1 MLLITLA
8 LGLGIIAAYADL
20 MLSGAEFLSEVHE
33 VRIGAVKIML
43 PDWILACASFAVGSF
58 LFALGAIALVNFKR
72 VAERIEGSPRPAW
85 IPKYPKIGQV
95 FVLAISALF
104 IGVGPFIFLESGVFL
119 AGAVTSLL
127 GAYLTLL
134 VVDQYALKAAYE
146 ELKAILR
153 LGPNENW

>member
-1 MLLITLA
+1 
-8 LGLGIIAAYADL
+8 
-20 MLSGAEFLSEVHE
+20 
-33 VRIGAVKIML
+33 ML

-72 VAERIEGSPRPAW
+72 VVDRIESSPRPAW
-85 IPKYPKIGQV
+85 IPKHSKTGQV

-104 IGVGPFIFLESGVFL
+104 IGVGSFIFLESEVFL

-134 VVDQYALKAAYE
+134 VVDQPALKAVYE
-146 ELKAILR
+146 ELRAILR
-153 LGPNENW
+153 LGLSEIDGERLV

>member
-1 MLLITLA
+1 LLLITLA

-72 VAERIEGSPRPAW
+72 VVERIESSPRPAW
-85 IPKYPKIGQV
+85 IPKHSKTGQV
-95 FVLAISALF
+95 FVLAISALL
-104 IGVGPFIFLESGVFL
+104 IGVGSFIIFLESGAFL

-134 VVDQYALKAAYE
+134 VVDQPVSKLYMKS
-146 ELKAILR
+146 
-153 LGPNENW
+153 